1 MLNFRKI
8 KENDFMLGKQMIYNE
23 YDFEAIK
30 ILNNFLPDKIF
41 DSHAHLFNTDFT
53 PALLV
58 SAGHELNLDL
68 EKYVEEM
75 STVLCR
81 PKKLRLNIIG
91 YPDAT
96 GKPDY
101 HENIAKSDKFLV
113 DQLNK
118 DSDNVGEIIVT
129 PTDTVDTLEKRIAL
143 HPNIKGLKCYHLFAP
158 KSETFRCE
166 IGEYL
171 PECAWEVANKHK
183 MVITLHM
190 VKDLA
195 LADEGNRKYIIEMA
209 KKYPDATLI
218 LAHAARSFATW
229 TAVEN
234 VEKVAHLEN
243 VWFDFSAVCESPAM
257 LAIIKKAGLSRCMWG
272 SDYMVCRARGKAIS
286 LADVFY
292 WIYQSDLDNFS
303 SKTSL
308 KSWLIATENLM
319 ATRQACILA
328 DLKEK
333 DIEDLFYNN
342 AARLFERNNY

>member
-1 MLNFRKI
+1 
-8 KENDFMLGKQMIYNE
+8 MLGKQMLYNE
-23 YDFEAIK
+23 HDFEAIK
-30 ILNNFLPDKIF
+30 ILNSFLPDKIF
-41 DSHAHLFNTDFT
+41 DAHAHLFNTKLT
-53 PALLV
+53 PSLQA
-58 SAGHELNLDL
+58 SIEHELNLDL
-68 EKYVEEM
+68 EKYIEEM
-75 STVLCR
+75 SLVLCN

-91 YPDAT
+91 YPDAK
-96 GKPDY
+96 G
-101 HENIAKSDKFLV
+101 NITKTDEFLI

-118 DSDNVGEIIVT
+118 DPDNVGEIIVT

-143 HPNIKGLKCYHLFAP
+143 HPNIRGFKCYHSFAP
-158 KSETFRCE
+158 KSDTFQCE

-195 LADEGNRKYIIEMA
+195 LADEGNQKYILEMA

-218 LAHAARSFATW
+218 LAHAARSFAAW
-229 TAVEN
+229 TAIEN
-234 VEKVAHLEN
+234 VDKISHLEN

-257 LAIIKKAGLSRCMWG
+257 FAIIKKAGLSRCMWG

-286 LADVFY
+286 LADSFY
-292 WIYQSDLDNFS
+292 WIYQRDLDNFS
-303 SKTSL
+303 SKTTL
-308 KSWLIATENLM
+308 NSWLIATENLM

-333 DIEDLFYNN
+333 AIEDLFYNN
-342 AARLFERNNY
+342 AAKLFGKNNY